1 MTTLTTKIQ
10 LAVFG
15 LVALV
20 SVVYGAITLFDVGSV
35 FRPPYQVEAQF
46 SGPGGIYPRADVD
59 LLGTKVGTVTEVKAG
74 PGSGTTVVMAI
85 DRDVRIST
93 DVSAVIGHKSAI
105 GEQYVALT
113 PHSAAADG
121 AVLEDGSV
129 IPLSATATPIDVA
142 DLLADL
148 DGLAASIPTRQLGI
162 VLDEM
167 ATAVT
172 GLGPT
177 MGRLLDDA
185 DTLTRTSLE
194 HVDELTELIVDART
208 VLDTQVA
215 LGPQTTAYFQQ
226 LAPLVEQ
233 LRALDPELAQVF
245 VDGLQAGRSLT
256 GLLRDNQE
264 ALPVLLTH
272 LVSLT
277 EVAADRTPGL
287 RKTLAMFPWVLEV
300 GATGVRPCEE
310 YDARTGRPVRS
321 TCRYD
326 EEGRPIYTTYLALQM
341 PEPPGGSPYLPC
353 TKGYE
358 DTVRYQPNGE
368 SLTGGPR
375 QEPDSPPNRRAHCAA
390 APTDPTSPNV
400 RGAQNVPPPG

>member
-15 LVALV
+15 VVALA
-20 SVVYGAITLFDVGSV
+20 SMIYGAVTLFDVGSV
-35 FRPPYQVEAQF
+35 FHPPYRVEARF

-59 LLGTKVGTVTEVKAG
+59 LLGTKVGTVTEVRAG

-85 DRDVRIST
+85 DRDVRISS
-93 DVSAVIGHKSAI
+93 DVTAFIGHKSAI

-113 PHSAAADG
+113 PKSDAADG
-121 AVLEDGSV
+121 AALEDGSV
-129 IPLSATATPIDVA
+129 IPMSATATPIEVS
-142 DLLADL
+142 DLLSDL
-148 DGLAASIPTRQLGI
+148 DGLAASIPTKQLGI

-167 ATAVT
+167 AAAVS

-185 DTLTRTSLE
+185 DTVTRTSLA
-194 HVDELTELIVDART
+194 HVDELTALITNART

-215 LGPQTTAYFQQ
+215 LGPQTTAYLRQ
-226 LAPLVEQ
+226 LAPLMDAI
-233 LRALDPELAQVF
+233 RGLDPELAQVF
-245 VDGLQAGRSLT
+245 VDGIKAGRSVT
-256 GLLRDNQE
+256 DLLRDNQD

-272 LVSLT
+272 LLSVTDL
-277 EVAADRTPGL
+277 AADRTQGL

-300 GATGVRPCEE
+300 GATGIRPCDE
-310 YDARTGRPVRS
+310 YDPRTGRPIQS

-326 EEGRPIYTTYLALQM
+326 EEGRPIYTTYLALQL
-341 PEPPGGSPYLPC
+341 PELPGRPPYLPC
-353 TKGYE
+353 TRGYE
-358 DTVRYQPNGE
+358 GTVRYQPDGE

-375 QEPDSPPNRRAHCAA
+375 EAPDSPPNRDAHCAA
-390 APTDPTSPNV
+390 PPTDPTSPNV
-400 RGAQNVPPPG
+400 RGSQNVPPP